1 MIKSSKMASGKT
13 ISDTIVNENLA
24 VFTFNDEINEPAFR
38 RYFIKN
44 WKTLTFRLNEG
55 STILFIAGIHGKDS
69 GELGS
74 IENIQTLK
82 NQVRFI
88 VTKSLSA

>member
-1 MIKSSKMASGKT
+1 MASGKT

-55 STILFIAGIHGKDS
+55 STILFIAGIHGKDT
-69 GELGS
+69 GELGRTES
-74 IENIQTLK
+74 IQTLK
-82 NQVRFI
+82 NQVRFLLI
-88 VTKSLSA
+88 FFW